1 LVRFTRR
8 YISVEHAA
16 LLHRLFVAAELSVDP
31 FEATR

>member
-8 YISVEHAA
+8 HISVEHAA
-16 LLHRLFVAAELSVDP
+16 YLHRLFADAGLRVDP